1 MKTKFAYIIASIII
15 IAFIVISIVM
25 TPNQP
30 VSRTYFYLGTVIDI
44 TLYEENEKVFND
56 ISDLILKYD
65 NLFSRNISSSDVSK
79 LNESGRLAVNDETL
93 LLIESSIKYSELSN
107 GYFDITINPIVELWD
122 IGTENANVPNE
133 NDIQNALDY
142 VGYNYILHQNN
153 DVLLQSGISI
163 DLGGIA
169 KGYITD
175 QIVNLLKENN
185 IERALINLG
194 GNVYAVGSNPEKGDW
209 QIGIRHPELERSDA
223 ILKLAL
229 QNKSI
234 VTSGIYERFFEDN
247 NIIYHH
253 IFDPYTGYPMDNN
266 LLSVTIIS
274 ESSLD
279 GDALSTAIFNLGI
292 EEGFKLA
299 DSLAIDVIFIT
310 KNREVIASKE
320 IKDHLELLDN
330 QYTLEYK

>member
-1 MKTKFAYIIASIII
+1 MKTKITYIITSIII
-15 IAFIVISIVM
+15 IAFIVISIVS
-25 TPNQP
+25 TPNKP

-44 TLYEENEKVFND
+44 TLYEDNEEVFNN

-65 NLFSRNISSSDVSK
+65 NLFSRNIVSSDVSK
-79 LNESGRLAVNDETL
+79 LNDSGRLSVNDETL
-93 LLIESSIKYSELSN
+93 SLIESSIKYSELSN

-122 IGTENANVPNE
+122 IGTENANVPSNI
-133 NDIQNALDY
+133 DIQSALSN
-142 VGYNYILHQNN
+142 VGYNYILHQKN
-153 DVLLQSGISI
+153 DVILKSGTSI

-175 QIVNLLKENN
+175 QIVNLLKDNN

-194 GNVYAVGSNPEKGDW
+194 GNVYAVGSNPEKEDW

-223 ILKLAL
+223 ILKLSL

-247 NIIYHH
+247 NQIYHH
-253 IFDPYTGYPMDNN
+253 IFNPYTGYPMDNN

-279 GDALSTAIFNLGI
+279 GDALSTALFNLGI
-292 EEGFKLA
+292 EEGLLLA
-299 DSLAIDVIFIT
+299 DSLEIDAIFIT
-310 KNREVIASKE
+310 KDKEIVASKN
-320 IKDHLELLDN
+320 IKDYLELLDN